1 MKKANKYI
9 NIRLV
14 LVCVA
19 FSLAII
25 SVVTKLVL
33 LSISDGMFLQNE
45 GKKRYIKYREIK
57 SVRGGIYDRNNFPLA
72 ISIVNYDL
80 YALSG
85 LTKNDLK
92 KVNVVLGNELNLDT
106 NSPYKKKTLLKK
118 NITPKQHVALKELN
132 LNRLE
137 VEVRHSRHYP
147 LGDQIAPLVGFY
159 GKDGAQ
165 EGLEMSYDFLLDGT
179 NGREKLY
186 KNAKQE
192 IISKPIEIINRV
204 PGKDIILTIDSTVQF
219 YAYKYL
225 AEAVKK

>member
-1 MKKANKYI
+1 
-9 NIRLV
+9 
-14 LVCVA
+14 
-19 FSLAII
+19 
-25 SVVTKLVL
+25 
-33 LSISDGMFLQNE
+33 MFLQNE
-45 GKKRYIKYREIK
+45 GKKRYIKYRETK

-85 LTKNDLK
+85 LTN
-92 KVNVVLGNELNLDT
+92 NE
-106 NSPYKKKTLLKK
+106 LKK
-118 NITPKQHVALKELN
+118 NITPKEHVALKELN

-179 NGREKLY
+179 CLLY
-186 KNAKQE
+186 TSPSPRDGLLSRMPSSA
-192 IISKPIEIINRV
+192 
-204 PGKDIILTIDSTVQF
+204 
-219 YAYKYL
+219 
-225 AEAVKK
+225 